1 MYLSNYIKCLLLLVL
16 LHASCFSF
24 AQYQKVPDINH
35 ERNEVNQQ
43 MLKGK
48 HKGYRVY
55 DLEMRPDNILDT
67 STVSDFKYNTSGL
80 LVEML
85 TYKYGSYEEVKE
97 LKYGQLLSRYQ
108 QGARIYFQYD
118 AKGNMLSKRSIMLF
132 PANSYMALMM
142 VLMNANKKGEP
153 LQEPEAMLKAGVPEQ
168 HTARE
173 MLTYKYDKSG
183 NVLSSFDSVRNATNI
198 YRYEYDLSKRVR
210 SQRITTY
217 EELGTKL
224 KLVAAFHFNYY
235 KDNLLDTITA
245 YRTFMDTVHITDVR
259 NRQYKVIRSYNS
271 VGKVVLEQT
280 TSQNGS
286 PTETIFTFQDT
297 LCMGSITC
305 RAYTSHDTEA
315 IATISY
321 DAQRRAIEE
330 QKVTFYQG
338 ARHTSDRK
346 EYTYDSEGN
355 VTEICYYTRA
365 AAGTKETMN
374 RKIVF
379 EIY

>member
-1 MYLSNYIKCLLLLVL
+1 MYLPNCLKWLLLLVL
-16 LHASCFSF
+16 MPCGHLSL
-24 AQYQKVPDINH
+24 AQYMKVPDINH

-55 DLEMRPDNILDT
+55 DLEVRPDQMMDT
-67 STVSDFKYNTSGL
+67 NTVSDFKYNASGL

-85 TYKYGSYEEVKE
+85 TYKYASYEEVKE
-97 LKYGQLLSRYQ
+97 LKYWQLLSRYQ

-118 AKGNMLSKRSIMLF
+118 AKGNMLSKRSVMLC
-132 PANSYMALMM
+132 PANSYMALMT

-153 LQEPEAMLKAGVPEQ
+153 LQEPEAMLRAGVPEQ
-168 HTARE
+168 PISRE

-183 NVLSSFDSVRNATNI
+183 NVISSFDSVRNATNI
-198 YRYEYDLSKRVR
+198 YRYEYDLSKRVK

-224 KLVAAFHFNYY
+224 KLVSAFHFNYF

-280 TSQNGS
+280 SSQSAS
-286 PTETIFTFQDT
+286 PTETIFNFQDT
-297 LCMGSITC
+297 LCMGSITFS
-305 RAYTSHDTEA
+305 AYTSHDTEA
-315 IATISY
+315 ISTISY
-321 DAQRRAIEE
+321 DAQKRAIEE
-330 QKVTFYQG
+330 QKVTFYKG
-338 ARHTSDRK
+338 ARHTCDRK
-346 EYTYDSEGN
+346 EYTYDGEGN
-355 VTEICYYTRA
+355 VTEIRYYTRA
-365 AAGTKETMN
+365 AAGTKESLNKKT
-374 RKIVF
+374 IF